1 MTPIYVI
8 SNGEIF
14 REVLNAIVTIV
25 GTSTFNTALRI
36 SVAFSI
42 IGATGHY
49 IFKSSDPGIF
59 LKWFVAYFVVVNILL
74 GPKQSVEIIDTTNPG
89 AVYQVDNVPFGLA
102 IPAGIVTSFMHGLV
116 DEFDTA
122 FQEPDDLSYSKNGF
136 LFGSQLFRLSVGYG
150 IGDPTLRTEFN
161 DYMRNCVIGDIL
173 INNKYGF
180 NDLINSTNI
189 WTLISK
195 NPSPIRGLY
204 LNGQFQT
211 CQQATPVLRTAL
223 TQDVNNNALT
233 LLGKRLWGD
242 KDPTTQQALLNI
254 YLMSSY
260 QYYAKVSGTA
270 QDIMTQNVMIDA
282 VREGVI
288 NYATGLNGSAALLSL
303 SSSRSMEQM
312 RLALGACQRIAT
324 YTLPLLQTVI
334 VLIWICLFPIV
345 ILLSVQLLLSFTV
358 IKNYFFTLIWVESW
372 PLLYSGFNLLTSF
385 YLQHKTGAIAQ
396 GGFTLSNAYP
406 LALEHS
412 DVGTIAGAMM
422 MCIPA
427 ISLGLIYGLS
437 SSLNSAMGYI
447 TGMMHSS
454 VTGGASE
461 AASGNISLGNISLNN
476 INANK
481 HNFNFAEQRGMAST
495 QLGNGSILTT
505 TADGNTVYDTAGAM
519 SKLPISVNA
528 GTALSESFTHSAEQ
542 SQNAALH
549 ASQSAQQSLSS
560 AIGKLEQFGHTQ
572 GHQVSYGEGSA
583 TSEQVSRDQSLSTLY
598 SIAHEVAQRNN
609 ISFDTAFSKLSEL
622 SGTVGLSG
630 SVNGS
635 VGIENKGN
643 PIAGLKLGADF
654 GAGISGGVSGRG
666 VRDSSVS
673 NSYQNSS
680 SMGITSQEVNQFR
693 DNYSVIDNYNKSHH
707 IDISNTQHASLGDQI
722 SADLRTTKTY
732 SDQYSADM
740 SQAER
745 FSNMSNY
752 VQSQSANIQSHFEQ
766 GFADYVRKA
775 DPMRAD
781 AILSN
786 TSSQNIAAIREEYA
800 KSFLNQYAGK
810 IEQSYKDDMST
821 VNVVDANQYY
831 ESAKSNI
838 QTEGNNRA
846 DINANYQTNLESI
859 KNTGQKEL
867 GHFPIHEM
875 DVISNDINKNQSIYL
890 AEINQDKNNLLKD
903 DRNYN
908 DNIQHSI
915 KTGRHKARL
924 GVIHSMFDG
933 SSAGSKPKQ

>member
-1 MTPIYVI
+1 MVPIYVI

-25 GTSTFNTALRI
+25 GTGTFNTALRI

-42 IGATGHY
+42 IGASAHY
-49 IFKSSDPGIF
+49 IFRSSDPSIF
-59 LKWFVAYFVVVNILL
+59 LKWFVAYFIVVNILL

-136 LFGSQLFRLSVGYG
+136 LFGSQLFRLSMGYG

-161 DYMRNCVIGDIL
+161 DYMRSCVIGDIL
-173 INNKYGF
+173 INNKYSF
-180 NDLINSTNI
+180 QDLINSTNI
-189 WTLISK
+189 WALISK
-195 NPSPIRGLY
+195 NPSPIRGMY

-242 KDPTTQQALLNI
+242 KDPTTQQALLNT

-260 QYYAKVSGTA
+260 QYYASVSGTA

-345 ILLSVQLLLSFTV
+345 VLLSVQLLLSLTI

-385 YLQHKTGAIAQ
+385 YLQQKTDAMAQ

-427 ISLGLIYGLS
+427 ISLGIIYGLS
-437 SSLNSAMGYI
+437 SSLNSAMGYV

-476 INANK
+476 VNANK
-481 HNFNFAEQRGMAST
+481 HNFNFSEQHGMATS
-495 QLGNGSILTT
+495 QLSNGSLVTT
-505 TADGNTVYDTAGAM
+505 TADGSTIYDTSGAM

-572 GHQVSYGEGSA
+572 GHQVSYGDGSS
-583 TSEQVSRDQSLSTLY
+583 TSEQVSRDQALSKLY
-598 SIAHEVAQRNN
+598 SITNEVAKRNN
-609 ISFDTAFSKLSEL
+609 VSFDQAFKIASEL
-622 SGTVGLSG
+622 SATMGVDGEINFSSEKGLPMSG
-630 SVNGS
+630 AARLF
-635 VGIENKGN
+635 GN
-643 PIAGLKLGADF
+643 MTSRKSADSTSSD
-654 GAGISGGVSGRG
+654 SG
-666 VRDSSVS
+666 
-673 NSYQNSS
+673 QTSS
-680 SMGITSQEVNQFR
+680 SSGMTSQEMNQFR
-693 DNYSVIDNYNKSHH
+693 DNYSIIDNYTKSHH
-707 IDISNTQHASLGDQI
+707 VDASDTQHASLADQI
-722 SADLRTTKTY
+722 SADLRSVKTY

-740 SQAER
+740 SQSER
-745 FSNMSNY
+745 FSQMANY

-775 DPMRAD
+775 DPMRSD

-786 TSSQNIAAIREEYA
+786 TSSQNISAIREEYA

-810 IEQSYKDDMST
+810 IEQTYDNNSAV
-821 VNVVDANQYY
+821 VNPIDANQFYNNAVQTIQ
-831 ESAKSNI
+831 EKGSAQELI
-838 QTEGNNRA
+838 H
-846 DINANYQTNLESI
+846 ANYQKETDRIQEM
-859 KNTGQKEL
+859 GQKEL
-867 GHFPIHEM
+867 GVFPTHQVNTLNNNI
-875 DVISNDINKNQSIYL
+875 DKNQEYYSDQV
-890 AEINQDKNNLLKD
+890 NQG
-903 DRNYN
+903 RNT
-908 DNIQHSI
+908 I
-915 KTGRHKARL
+915 KTNYQSNNNGIQKLIKRHEEKEEL
-924 GVIHSMFDG
+924 EGNS
-933 SSAGSKPKQ
+933 

>member
-49 IFKSSDPGIF
+49 IFRSSDPGIF

-136 LFGSQLFRLSVGYG
+136 LFGSQLFRLSMGYG
-150 IGDPTLRTEFN
+150 IGDPILRTEFN

-189 WTLISK
+189 WALISK
-195 NPSPIRGLY
+195 NPSPIRGMY

-242 KDPTTQQALLNI
+242 KDPTTEQALLNT

-345 ILLSVQLLLSFTV
+345 ILLSVQLLLSLTV

-385 YLQHKTGAIAQ
+385 YLQHKTGAMAQ

-437 SSLNSAMGYI
+437 SSLNNAMGYI

-481 HNFNFAEQRGMAST
+481 HNFNFSEQQGMASM

-505 TADGNTVYDTAGAM
+505 TADGSTVYDTAGAM

-542 SQNAALH
+542 SHNAAIH

-583 TSEQVSRDQSLSTLY
+583 TSAQVSRDQALSKLY
-598 SIAHEVAQRNN
+598 SITNEVAKRNN
-609 ISFDTAFSKLSEL
+609 VSFDQAFKKMSEL
-622 SGTVGLSG
+622 SGT
-630 SVNGS
+630 
-635 VGIENKGN
+635 
-643 PIAGLKLGADF
+643 LGVSAE
-654 GAGISGGVSGRG
+654 GGVTVGGKPLPFGGGANIFGNITGRG
-666 VRDSSVS
+666 SRDSLIS
-673 NSYQNSS
+673 NTSQASS
-680 SMGITSQEVNQFR
+680 SLGVTSQDVDQFR
-693 DNYSVIDNYNKSHH
+693 DNYSVVDHYTKSHH
-707 IDISNTQHASLGDQI
+707 VDTSDIQHVSLGDQF
-722 SADLRTTKTY
+722 SADLRSAKTY
-732 SDQYSADM
+732 STQYSADI
-740 SQAER
+740 SQSER
-745 FSNMSNY
+745 FSQMANY
-752 VQSQSANIQSHFEQ
+752 VQSQSENIQSHFEQ

-786 TSSQNIAAIREEYA
+786 TNSQNIATIREEYA
-800 KSFLNQYAGK
+800 KSFLNQYAGR
-810 IEQSYKDDMST
+810 IEQSYSNNSATIMPADTNRYYENSVQTVQVKGGNQSSVSAAYQGGVDQIKSTGQGELSAFPTNQVKDLQRA
-821 VNVVDANQYY
+821 VDANQMDDVNKVVQGENKAIKNYQ
-831 ESAKSNI
+831 ENGRDAQKSI
-838 QTEGNNRA
+838 RTGEGNARVGV
-846 DINANYQTNLESI
+846 LHS
-859 KNTGQKEL
+859 L
-867 GHFPIHEM
+867 
-875 DVISNDINKNQSIYL
+875 SR
-890 AEINQDKNNLLKD
+890 DKPEK
-903 DRNYN
+903 Y
-908 DNIQHSI
+908 
-915 KTGRHKARL
+915 
-924 GVIHSMFDG
+924 
-933 SSAGSKPKQ
+933 